1 MEKTVI
7 VKGRLSDSRHVVLE
21 EPVTGVSADVEVV
34 LKQDTPSDKDEED
47 ILELIRNLK
56 PGTRSKVEIDRQM
69 LEERSSWGDR

>member
-7 VKGRLSDSRHVVLE
+7 VKGRLSDPRHVELE